1 MTSGKKLIPSGQKYD
16 PEFRF
21 LLGIDPAFEDWRALV
36 SEWYASQKSK
46 SSNKNTALSAFFVR
60 YLHGQALDKNPASFF
75 DANTRLPDL
84 WKTLELDRL
93 AGRDGKKQHD
103 TISDFLDWVLRS
115 KLAQTDSDGHLV
127 VPVHLRNPFPRK
139 VDKVTGKGSDITFAQ
154 VLNIDPRMVHWQKLA
169 AEWLGAQR
177 SNVGKRL
184 NALDKFL
191 VDYILGCDQSRH
203 PVEWLR
209 RSTPKPSFSVIALNV
224 KGKGAVGSLSI
235 EDVNHINNIA
245 DFLDW
250 VLIDKLAIEDDHGHK
265 LVPHELHN
273 PVARLSRSG
282 MATPTE
288 TTKLSLSIRYI
299 KELRGMLA
307 EGPSFRD
314 WTWAQQAMEGGKN
327 GGDWFVVEP
336 QLVNPEDP
344 DCVWRE
350 RDTTKYEQDKLKLP
364 SRVTELWSPVRAVA
378 LYLKLELPLRT
389 FQVRMLDSGEADTW
403 RYVHG
408 PKGGS
413 FELNNSPLATGS
425 ATRPY
430 QRGVFHRSAN
440 EVGAGLFINTN
451 KTADIDKS
459 ESAKGYV
466 VPWAHEVV
474 LYWLD
479 KLRCWQER
487 YNPIQTPMEW
497 GALEMKHFG
506 STPPHPEVLASR
518 GTACF
523 LFRNAS
529 AEGADRQRPLIQKAL
544 ARPWF
549 LLLARLEK
557 SCAEGGEALD
567 DGTPFQ
573 FVQLGIGAN
582 GTNVTTYYPLHA
594 LRVSLISY
602 LVLDQQLPIAVV
614 SKLIAGHA
622 RIIMTL
628 YYTKFGHA
636 YMKEVLDLAERNT
649 LAADEGN
656 HRRFL
661 MDATMDQV
669 SHRFASVSVDAMRAA
684 IGQKSAAGF
693 VFEDKGI
700 CPVGGSMC
708 DVGGEALTDQT
719 NNKYFAPVPG
729 YPQERNCVRCR
740 FFLSGPAFL
749 PGLQAHFNTVSYEA
763 HERSERHNDL
773 HEEVTLMENRRADC
787 ERDGRLFTQHRELE
801 SLSQRYEAEAE
812 AMGKLVNDMQATYH
826 LIGRSLEI
834 IKDEQKQGV
843 QLVAV
848 GAMTDIQAGFTE
860 TPSELHQIEVLCE
873 NAVIYPEIDARK
885 PVLQRSQLLDCMLEF
900 NKMKPVFFRLKPK
913 QQLAA
918 GNAVMQLIQA
928 RTGSLKGALDYVEGL
943 RRLRDLGI
951 VDEAWDAIAQSVAGT
966 PARQIIEAARK
977 NRTLPGPQG
986 DKDDAS

>member
-1 MTSGKKLIPSGQKYD
+1 MPAGQKFD

-21 LLGIDPAFEDWRALV
+21 LLAIDPAFEDWRSLAAQ
-36 SEWYASQKSK
+36 WYPLQTAT
-46 SSNKNTALSAFFVR
+46 SNKVAALKAFFVR
-60 YLHGQALDKNPASFF
+60 YLHAQSLDKHPSTLF
-75 DANTRLPDL
+75 DASTQLPDL
-84 WKTLELDRL
+84 WKTLELERL
-93 AGRDGKKQHD
+93 EGREGKKQHD
-103 TISDFLDWVLRS
+103 TISDFLDWVLRTI
-115 KLAQTDSDGHLV
+115 LAQSDADGHMV
-127 VPVHLRNPFPRK
+127 VPATLRNPFPRLRAK
-139 VDKVTGKGSDITFAQ
+139 STGKGADITFSH
-154 VLNIDPRMVHWQKLA
+154 VLTLDPRMVHWQQLA
-169 AEWLGAQR
+169 AQWLGLQKSSVSTR
-177 SNVGKRL
+177 RI
-184 NALDKFL
+184 ALDKFL
-191 VDYILGCDQSRH
+191 MQYIIGCDLQRH
-203 PVEWLR
+203 PLDLLQR
-209 RSTPKPSFSVIALNV
+209 KTSKPSFIDIAL
-224 KGKGAVGSLSI
+224 KAKSGGTTGSMRKA
-235 EDVNHINNIA
+235 DVEYNNIVA
-245 DFLDW
+245 QFLDW
-250 VLIDKLAIEDDHGHK
+250 VLIEKLSIEDDHGRM

-273 PVARLSRSG
+273 PVARLSKSG
-282 MATPTE
+282 IAAPTE
-288 TTKLSLSIRYI
+288 TTKSSLSIRYI
-299 KELRGMLA
+299 KDLRAMLA
-307 EGPSFRD
+307 EGPNFSD
-314 WTWAQQAMEGGKN
+314 WKWAQQSMEGGN
-327 GGDWFVVEP
+327 SGGDWFVVDP
-336 QLVNPEDP
+336 HLVNRDDP

-364 SRVTELWSPVRAVA
+364 SRVSELWSPVRSVA
-378 LYLKLELPLRT
+378 LYVKLELPLRT
-389 FQVRMLDSGEADTW
+389 YQVRMLDSGEADTW
-403 RYVHG
+403 CYVHG
-408 PKGGS
+408 PKGGR
-413 FELNNSPLATGS
+413 FELNDSPLSTGS

-451 KTADIDKS
+451 KTADINKP

-466 VPWAHEVV
+466 VPWAHETV

-479 KLRCWQER
+479 RLRQWQER
-487 YNPIQTPMEW
+487 YNPIQKPMPWVE
-497 GALEMKHFG
+497 LESKHFG
-506 STPPHPEVLASR
+506 VTPPHPEVLASR

-523 LFRNAS
+523 LFRDAAS
-529 AEGADRQRPLIQKAL
+529 SGNDRQKPLIKDSL
-544 ARPWF
+544 ERPWY
-549 LLLARLEK
+549 LLLALLEK
-557 SCAEGGEALD
+557 RGEEHGETLN
-567 DGTPFQ
+567 DGTHIQ
-573 FVQLGIGAN
+573 FVEQDGAK
-582 GTNVTTYYPLHA
+582 GTHYPLHA

-602 LVLDQQLPIAVV
+602 LVLDLQLPIAVV

-649 LAADEGN
+649 LSADEGN

-669 SHRFASVSVDAMRAA
+669 SQRFASVSVDAMRAA

-708 DVGGEALTDQT
+708 DVGGKAQTDQT
-719 NNKYFAPVPG
+719 NNRYFAPVPG

-834 IKDEQKQGV
+834 LKDEQKQGV

-848 GAMTDIQAGFTE
+848 GAMTDIQAGFIE

-951 VDEAWDAIAQSVAGT
+951 VDETWDVIAEKVAGT

-986 DKDDAS
+986 DKVDAS

>member
-1 MTSGKKLIPSGQKYD
+1 M
-16 PEFRF
+16 
-21 LLGIDPAFEDWRALV
+21 
-36 SEWYASQKSK
+36 
-46 SSNKNTALSAFFVR
+46 N
-60 YLHGQALDKNPASFF
+60 
-75 DANTRLPDL
+75 
-84 WKTLELDRL
+84 
-93 AGRDGKKQHD
+93 
-103 TISDFLDWVLRS
+103 
-115 KLAQTDSDGHLV
+115 
-127 VPVHLRNPFPRK
+127 
-139 VDKVTGKGSDITFAQ
+139 
-154 VLNIDPRMVHWQKLA
+154 
-169 AEWLGAQR
+169 
-177 SNVGKRL
+177 
-184 NALDKFL
+184 
-191 VDYILGCDQSRH
+191 
-203 PVEWLR
+203 
-209 RSTPKPSFSVIALNV
+209 
-224 KGKGAVGSLSI
+224 
-235 EDVNHINNIA
+235 
-245 DFLDW
+245 
-250 VLIDKLAIEDDHGHK
+250 
-265 LVPHELHN
+265 
-273 PVARLSRSG
+273 
-282 MATPTE
+282 
-288 TTKLSLSIRYI
+288 
-299 KELRGMLA
+299 
-307 EGPSFRD
+307 
-314 WTWAQQAMEGGKN
+314 
-327 GGDWFVVEP
+327 
-336 QLVNPEDP
+336 
-344 DCVWRE
+344 
-350 RDTTKYEQDKLKLP
+350 
-364 SRVTELWSPVRAVA
+364 
-378 LYLKLELPLRT
+378 
-389 FQVRMLDSGEADTW
+389 
-403 RYVHG
+403 
-408 PKGGS
+408 
-413 FELNNSPLATGS
+413 
-425 ATRPY
+425 
-430 QRGVFHRSAN
+430 
-440 EVGAGLFINTN
+440 
-451 KTADIDKS
+451 
-459 ESAKGYV
+459 
-466 VPWAHEVV
+466 
-474 LYWLD
+474 
-479 KLRCWQER
+479 
-487 YNPIQTPMEW
+487 
-497 GALEMKHFG
+497 
-506 STPPHPEVLASR
+506 
-518 GTACF
+518 
-523 LFRNAS
+523 
-529 AEGADRQRPLIQKAL
+529 
-544 ARPWF
+544 
-549 LLLARLEK
+549 
-557 SCAEGGEALD
+557 
-567 DGTPFQ
+567 
-573 FVQLGIGAN
+573 
-582 GTNVTTYYPLHA
+582 TYYPLHA

-602 LVLDQQLPIAVV
+602 LVLDLQLPLAVV

-656 HRRFL
+656 HRRFF

-669 SHRFASVSVDAMRAA
+669 SQRFASVSVDAMRAA

-719 NNKYFAPVPG
+719 NNKYFAPVAG

-834 IKDEQKQGV
+834 LKDEQKQGV
-843 QLVAV
+843 KLVGV
-848 GAMTDIQAGFTE
+848 GAMTDIQAGFIE

-951 VDEAWDAIAQSVAGT
+951 VDETWDVIAEKVAGT

>member
-1 MTSGKKLIPSGQKYD
+1 MASGRKIAGTDQLFD

-21 LLGIDPAFEDWRALV
+21 LLAIDPDFEDWRALAAK
-36 SEWYASQKSK
+36 WYPSQKTSSSK
-46 SSNKNTALSAFFVR
+46 ATALSTFFVR
-60 YLHGQALDKNPASFF
+60 YLHGHSLDKNPATLF
-75 DANTRLPDL
+75 DVRTRLPDL
-84 WKTLELDRL
+84 WKTLELEKL
-93 AGRDGKKQHD
+93 SKATGKAKHD
-103 TISDFLDWVLRS
+103 TMSDFLDWVMRTT
-115 KLAQTDSDGHLV
+115 LAQPDAEGHSV
-127 VPVHLRNPFPRK
+127 VPAHLRNPFPRMK
-139 VDKVTGKGSDITFAQ
+139 SQFTGKRSDVSFSH
-154 VLNIDPRMVHWQKLA
+154 VLTIDPRMLHWQKLA
-169 AEWLGAQR
+169 AEWLGAQKTAVAAR
-177 SNVGKRL
+177 RDV
-184 NALDKFL
+184 LDKFL
-191 VDYILGCDQSRH
+191 VQYILGCDLSRH

-209 RSTPKPSFSVIALNV
+209 HSTPKPSFGDILL
-224 KGKGAVGSLSI
+224 KTKKQGAVGALA
-235 EDVNHINNIA
+235 VNDIKFNNYIA
-245 DFLDW
+245 EFLDW
-250 VLIDKLAIEDDHGHK
+250 VLLEKLAIEDDHGHK
-265 LVPHELHN
+265 VVPHELHN
-273 PVARLSRSG
+273 PVARLSKSG
-282 MATPTE
+282 VATPTE
-288 TTKLSLSIRYI
+288 TTKSSLSIRYI

-307 EGPSFRD
+307 EGANFRD
-314 WTWAQQAMEGGKN
+314 WKWAQQSMEGGTK
-327 GGDWFVVEP
+327 GGDWFVVAP
-336 QLVNPEDP
+336 QLVNPDDP

-350 RDTTKYEQDKLKLP
+350 RDTTGYEQKTLKLP

-378 LYLKLELPLRT
+378 LYVKLELPLRT

-403 RYVHG
+403 RYAHG

-413 FELNNSPLATGS
+413 FVLNNSPLSTGS

-451 KTADIDKS
+451 KTADINKP

-466 VPWAHEVV
+466 VPWAHDAV

-479 KLRCWQER
+479 KLRHWQER
-487 YNPIQTPMEW
+487 YNPIQTPTEW

-506 STPPHPEVLASR
+506 TTPPHPEVLAAC

-523 LFRNAS
+523 LFRDAAANGIQRHKPLTVS
-529 AEGADRQRPLIQKAL
+529 ALD
-544 ARPWF
+544 RPWY
-549 LLLARLEK
+549 LLLAQLEK
-557 SCAEGGEALD
+557 HCAQRGEALD
-567 DGTPFQ
+567 DGTSIQ
-573 FVQLGIGAN
+573 FVHQHTYCN
-582 GTNVTTYYPLHA
+582 TYYPLHA

-649 LAADEGN
+649 LSADEAN

-661 MDATMDQV
+661 MDASMDQV
-669 SHRFASVSVDAMRAA
+669 SQRFASVSLDAMRTA

-708 DVGGEALTDQT
+708 DVGGECIKDRQT
-719 NNKYFAPVPG
+719 EQIYGPVPG

-773 HEEVTLMENRRADC
+773 HEEVTLMENRRADY
-787 ERDGRLFTQHRELE
+787 ERDGRLYTQHRELE

-834 IKDEQKQGV
+834 LKDEHKQGV

-848 GAMTDIQAGFTE
+848 GAMTDVQASFIE

-913 QQLAA
+913 QQLVA

-986 DKDDAS
+986 DKNDAS

>member
-1 MTSGKKLIPSGQKYD
+1 LRT
-16 PEFRF
+16 
-21 LLGIDPAFEDWRALV
+21 
-36 SEWYASQKSK
+36 
-46 SSNKNTALSAFFVR
+46 
-60 YLHGQALDKNPASFF
+60 
-75 DANTRLPDL
+75 
-84 WKTLELDRL
+84 KT
-93 AGRDGKKQHD
+93 
-103 TISDFLDWVLRS
+103 
-115 KLAQTDSDGHLV
+115 
-127 VPVHLRNPFPRK
+127 
-139 VDKVTGKGSDITFAQ
+139 TGKGSDITLSH
-154 VLNIDPRMVHWQKLA
+154 VLAIDPRTVHWQELA
-169 AEWLGAQR
+169 AGWMSAQKTAV
-177 SNVGKRL
+177 SNRRD
-184 NALDKFL
+184 ALDKFL
-191 VDYILGCDQSRH
+191 VQYIVGCDLPRH
-203 PVEWLR
+203 PLKLLQ
-209 RSTPKPSFSVIALNV
+209 RSTPKPIFSDVLLKTKKRGVI
-224 KGKGAVGSLSI
+224 GSLGVNSI
-235 EDVNHINNIA
+235 KGNNYVA
-245 DFLDW
+245 EFLDW
-250 VLIDKLAIEDDHGHK
+250 VLIEKLSVEDEYGHK
-265 LVPHELHN
+265 LVAHELHN
-273 PVARLSRSG
+273 PVARISISG
-282 MATPTE
+282 IAAPTE
-288 TTKLSLSIRYI
+288 TNKSSLSIRYI
-299 KELRGMLA
+299 KELRAMLA
-307 EGPSFRD
+307 EGPGFRD
-314 WTWAQQAMEGGKN
+314 WKWAQESMEGGRN
-327 GGDWFVVEP
+327 GGDWFVVDPE
-336 QLVNPEDP
+336 LVSADDP

-350 RDTTKYEQDKLKLP
+350 RDTTEHEQKKSQLP
-364 SRVTELWSPVRAVA
+364 NRVTELWSPVRAVA
-378 LYLKLELPLRT
+378 LYIKLELPLRT

-403 RYVHG
+403 RYVHE
-408 PKGGS
+408 PQGGG
-413 FELNNSPLATGS
+413 FVLNDSPLATGS

-440 EVGAGLFINTN
+440 ESGAGLFINTN
-451 KTADIDKS
+451 KTADINKL

-466 VPWAHEVV
+466 VPWAHETV

-479 KLRCWQER
+479 KLRHWQVR
-487 YNPIQTPMEW
+487 YNPIKKPMEW
-497 GALEMKHFG
+497 GELEAKHFG
-506 STPPHPEVLASR
+506 ATPPHPEVLAAR

-523 LFRNAS
+523 LFRDA
-529 AEGADRQRPLIQKAL
+529 AAKGVDRQKPLISGAL
-544 ARPWF
+544 HRPWY
-549 LLLARLEK
+549 LLLARLEQR
-557 SCAEGGEALD
+557 CAKDSQTLD
-567 DGTPFQ
+567 DGTPIQ
-573 FVQLGIGAN
+573 FIEH
-582 GTNVTTYYPLHA
+582 GTAVKTYYPLHA

-649 LAADEGN
+649 LAADEAN

-669 SHRFASVSVDAMRAA
+669 SQRFASVSVDAMRAA

-708 DVGGEALTDQT
+708 DVGGVQIGADS
-719 NNKYFAPVPG
+719 NNQFAPVPG
-729 YPQERNCVRCR
+729 YPQERNCTRCR

-749 PGLQAHFNTVSYEA
+749 PGLQAHFNTLSYEA

-773 HEEVTLMENRRADC
+773 YEEVTLMENRRADC

-812 AMGKLVNDMQATYH
+812 AMGKHVNDMQATYH

-834 IKDEQKQGV
+834 LKDEQKQGV

-848 GAMTDIQAGFTE
+848 GAMTDIQAGFIE

-928 RTGSLKGALDYVEGL
+928 RTGSIKGSLDYVEGL

-951 VDEAWDAIAQSVAGT
+951 VDETWDAIAEKVAGT

-986 DKDDAS
+986 NKDDES

>member
-1 MTSGKKLIPSGQKYD
+1 MAKTINGTNQYFD

-21 LLGIDPAFEDWRALV
+21 LLAIDPAFEDWRALAA
-36 SEWYASQKSK
+36 EWYPSQVA
-46 SSNKNTALSAFFVR
+46 SSNKATALSAFFVR
-60 YLHGQALDKNPASFF
+60 FLHAQSLDKNPAAMF
-75 DANTRLPDL
+75 DASTRIPDL
-84 WKTLELDRL
+84 WKTLDLERL
-93 AGRDGKKQHD
+93 SGRQGIKQHD
-103 TISDFLDWVLRS
+103 TLSNFLDWVLRT
-115 KLAQTDSDGHLV
+115 KLSQTDAEGHLA
-127 VPVHLRNPFPRK
+127 VPVHLLNPFPRK
-139 VDKVTGKGSDITFAQ
+139 TDKVTGKQSDITFSHVVA
-154 VLNIDPRMVHWQKLA
+154 IDPRMVHWQKLA

-177 SNVGKRL
+177 SAVSHRR

-191 VDYILGCDQSRH
+191 VQYIVECDLSRH
-203 PVEWLR
+203 PVEWLQ
-209 RSTPKPSFSVIALNV
+209 RSTPKPIFSEILLQNKKQGV
-224 KGKGAVGSLSI
+224 VGSLT
-235 EDVNHINNIA
+235 VNDIKLNNYVA

-250 VLIDKLAIEDDHGHK
+250 VLAEKFAIEDDHGHK
-265 LVPHELHN
+265 VVPHELHN
-273 PVARLSRSG
+273 PVARLSSSG
-282 MATPTE
+282 ISTPTE
-288 TTKLSLSIRYI
+288 TTKSSLSIRYI
-299 KELRGMLA
+299 KDLRGMLA

-314 WTWAQQAMEGGKN
+314 WKWAQESMETGNN
-327 GGDWFVVEP
+327 GGDWLVVDPE
-336 QLVNPEDP
+336 LVNPDDP

-350 RDTTKYEQDKLKLP
+350 RDTTKYEQDKLKFP
-364 SRVTELWSPVRAVA
+364 GRVTELWSPVRAVA

-389 FQVRMLDSGEADTW
+389 FQVRMLDSGEADSW

-425 ATRPY
+425 AIRPY

-440 EVGAGLFINTN
+440 EVSAGLYINTN
-451 KTADIDKS
+451 KTADINTTD
-459 ESAKGYV
+459 SAKGYV
-466 VPWAHEVV
+466 VPWAHETV
-474 LYWLD
+474 LYWLS
-479 KLRCWQER
+479 KLRYWQEL
-487 YNPIQTPMEW
+487 YNPINTPMEW
-497 GALEMKHFG
+497 NALERKHFG
-506 STPPHPEVLASR
+506 ATPPHPAVLAAR

-523 LFRNAS
+523 LFRDAAAKGLDQQKPLT
-529 AEGADRQRPLIQKAL
+529 AEAL
-544 ARPWF
+544 HRPWY
-549 LLLARLEK
+549 LLLSLLEK
-557 SCAEGGEALD
+557 SCAERGETLD
-567 DGTPFQ
+567 DGTPIR
-573 FVQLGIGAN
+573 FVQQGSA
-582 GTNVTTYYPLHA
+582 VTTHYPLHA

-649 LAADEGN
+649 LAADEAN

-669 SHRFASVSVDAMRAA
+669 SQRFASVSVDAMRAA

-693 VFEDKGI
+693 IFEDKGI

-719 NNKYFAPVPG
+719 NNKYFTPVPG

-801 SLSQRYEAEAE
+801 NLSQRYEAQAE

-834 IKDEQKQGV
+834 LKDEQKQGV

-848 GAMTDIQAGFTE
+848 GAMTDIQAGFIE

-885 PVLQRSQLLDCMLEF
+885 PVLRRAQLFDIMMQF
-900 NKMKPVFFRLKPK
+900 NEMQPIFFQLAPK
-913 QQLAA
+913 QQLLA

-928 RTGSLKGALDYVEGL
+928 RTLSLKGALDYVEGL

-951 VDEAWDAIAQSVAGT
+951 VNEVWDVIAHSVAGT

-986 DKDDAS
+986 DKDDES

>member
-1 MTSGKKLIPSGQKYD
+1 MAKKNNPTDQKFD
-16 PEFRF
+16 PEFGF
-21 LLGIDPAFEDWRALV
+21 LLAIDPAFEEWRALV
-36 SEWYASQKSK
+36 AEWYASQKYLL
-46 SSNKNTALSAFFVR
+46 NKGTALSAFFVR
-60 YLHGQALDKNPASFF
+60 YLHAQSLDKHPAALF
-75 DANTRLPDL
+75 DASTRLPDL
-84 WKTLELDRL
+84 WETLELDRQTEME
-93 AGRDGKKQHD
+93 GKKQHD
-103 TISDFLDWVLRS
+103 TISDFLDWVLRTQ
-115 KLAQTDSDGHLV
+115 LAPPDADGHQV
-127 VPVHLRNPFPRK
+127 VPAHLRNPFPRMQTK
-139 VDKVTGKGSDITFAQ
+139 RTGKVSDITFSH
-154 VLNIDPRMVHWQKLA
+154 VLAIDSRMLHWQDLA
-169 AEWLGAQR
+169 AEWLGAQKSGVAHR
-177 SNVGKRL
+177 RL
-184 NALDKFL
+184 ALDKFL
-191 VDYILGCDQSRH
+191 LRYILECDLPRH
-203 PVEWLR
+203 PLELLK
-209 RSTPKPSFSVIALNV
+209 RSTPKPNFSDTILKA
-224 KGKGAVGSLSI
+224 KKRGAIGSLGTADI
-235 EDVNHINNIA
+235 EFNSCVA

-250 VLIDKLAIEDDHGHK
+250 VLIEKLSIEDDHGHRIIP
-265 LVPHELHN
+265 VELHN
-273 PVARLSRSG
+273 PVARLPKSG
-282 MATPTE
+282 IAAPTE
-288 TTKLSLSIRYI
+288 TTKSSLSIRYI
-299 KELRGMLA
+299 KELRTMLA
-307 EGPSFRD
+307 EGPNLRD
-314 WTWAQQAMEGGKN
+314 WKWAQQSMDSE
-327 GGDWFVVEP
+327 WFVVDP
-336 QLVNPEDP
+336 QLVNPDDP

-350 RDTTKYEQDKLKLP
+350 RNTTANEQEKYKLP

-378 LYLKLELPLRT
+378 LYVKLELPLRT

-408 PKGGS
+408 SQGGS
-413 FELNNSPLATGS
+413 FVLNDSALATGS

-440 EVGAGLFINTN
+440 EAGAGLFINTN
-451 KTADIDKS
+451 KTADINKP

-466 VPWAHEVV
+466 VPWAHEAV

-479 KLRCWQER
+479 KLRHWQER
-487 YNPIQTPMEW
+487 YNPIQTPMAW
-497 GALEMKHFG
+497 GELERKHFG
-506 STPPHPEVLASR
+506 RTPPHPEVLAAR

-523 LFRNAS
+523 LFRDAAAS
-529 AEGADRQRPLIQKAL
+529 GADRQKPLTDL
-544 ARPWF
+544 AIHRPWY
-549 LLLARLEK
+549 LLLAFLEK
-557 SCAEGGEALD
+557 RCAERGETLD
-567 DGTPFQ
+567 DGTPIE
-573 FVQLGIGAN
+573 FVEQ
-582 GTNVTTYYPLHA
+582 GTAINTYYPPHA

-602 LVLDQQLPIAVV
+602 LVLDLQLPIAVV

-649 LAADEGN
+649 LAADQAS

-669 SHRFASVSVDAMRAA
+669 SQRFASVSVDALRAA

-708 DVGGEALTDQT
+708 DVGGKCIKERQSELT
-719 NNKYFAPVPG
+719 YAPVPG
-729 YPQERNCVRCR
+729 YPHERNCVRCR

-787 ERDGRLFTQHRELE
+787 ERDGQLFTEHRELE
-801 SLSQRYEAEAE
+801 RLSQRYEAEAE

-834 IKDEQKQGV
+834 LKGEQKEGV

-848 GAMTDIQAGFTE
+848 GAMTDIQTGFIQ

-873 NAVIYPEIDARK
+873 NAVIYPETDARK

-900 NKMKPVFFRLKPK
+900 NKMRPVFFRLKPK

-918 GNAVMQLIQA
+918 GNAVIQLIQA

-951 VDEAWDAIAQSVAGT
+951 VDETWDVIAEKVAGT
-966 PARQIIEAARK
+966 PARQIIDAARK

-986 DKDDAS
+986 DKDAS

>member
-1 MTSGKKLIPSGQKYD
+1 MAKTIKGTNQYFD

-21 LLGIDPAFEDWRALV
+21 LLAIDPAFEDWRALAA
-36 SEWYASQKSK
+36 EWYPSQVA
-46 SSNKNTALSAFFVR
+46 SSNKATALSAFFVR
-60 YLHGQALDKNPASFF
+60 FLHAQSLDKNPAAMF
-75 DANTRLPDL
+75 DASTRLPDL
-84 WKTLELDRL
+84 WKTLDLERL
-93 AGRDGKKQHD
+93 SGREGIKHND
-103 TISDFLDWVLRS
+103 TLSDFLDWVLRT
-115 KLAQTDSDGHLV
+115 KLAEPDADGHLV
-127 VPVHLRNPFPRK
+127 VPVHLRNPFLRK
-139 VDKVTGKGSDITFAQ
+139 ADKITGKGSDITFSH
-154 VLNIDPRMVHWQKLA
+154 VLAIDPRMVHWQKLA
-169 AEWLGAQR
+169 AEWLGAQK
-177 SNVGKRL
+177 SSVGDRR
-184 NALDKFL
+184 NGLDKFL
-191 VDYILGCDQSRH
+191 TQYILGCNQSRH
-203 PVEWLR
+203 PVEWLQ
-209 RSTPKPSFSVIALNV
+209 RSTPKPSFGDIALNV
-224 KGKGAVGSLSI
+224 KGKGAVGSLSRA
-235 EDVNHINNIA
+235 DVCKINYIA

-250 VLIDKLAIEDDHGHK
+250 VLIEKLAIEDDHGHK
-265 LVPHELHN
+265 VVPHELHN

-282 MATPTE
+282 IATPTE
-288 TTKLSLSIRYI
+288 TTKSSLSIRYI

-314 WTWAQQAMEGGKN
+314 WKWAQQSMEGANK
-327 GGDWFVVEP
+327 GGDWFVVDP
-336 QLVNPEDP
+336 QLVSPDDP

-350 RDTTKYEQDKLKLP
+350 RDATKHEQDNLKLP
-364 SRVTELWSPVRAVA
+364 SRVTEIWSPVRAVA

-408 PKGGS
+408 LKGGS
-413 FELNNSPLATGS
+413 FVLSDAPLATGS

-451 KTADIDKS
+451 KTADINKS

-466 VPWAHEVV
+466 VPWAHETV

-479 KLRCWQER
+479 KLRHWQER
-487 YNPIQTPMEW
+487 YNPIQTPIEW
-497 GALEMKHFG
+497 GKLETKHFG
-506 STPPHPEVLASR
+506 STPPHPEVLAAR

-523 LFRNAS
+523 LFRDA
-529 AEGADRQRPLIQKAL
+529 AAKGIDRHKPLIAGAL
-544 ARPWF
+544 DRPWY

-557 SCAEGGEALD
+557 RCAENSQTLD
-567 DGTPFQ
+567 DGTPIQ
-573 FVQLGIGAN
+573 FVEKGNQAN
-582 GTNVTTYYPLHA
+582 GRNARATYYPLHA

-669 SHRFASVSVDAMRAA
+669 SQRFASVSVDAMRAA

-719 NNKYFAPVPG
+719 NNKYFAPVAG

-834 IKDEQKQGV
+834 LKDEQKQGV

-848 GAMTDIQAGFTE
+848 GAMTDIQAGFIE

-951 VDEAWDAIAQSVAGT
+951 VDETWDVIAEKVAGT
-966 PARQIIEAARK
+966 PACQIIEAARK

>member
-1 MTSGKKLIPSGQKYD
+1 M
-16 PEFRF
+16 
-21 LLGIDPAFEDWRALV
+21 
-36 SEWYASQKSK
+36 
-46 SSNKNTALSAFFVR
+46 
-60 YLHGQALDKNPASFF
+60 
-75 DANTRLPDL
+75 
-84 WKTLELDRL
+84 
-93 AGRDGKKQHD
+93 
-103 TISDFLDWVLRS
+103 
-115 KLAQTDSDGHLV
+115 
-127 VPVHLRNPFPRK
+127 
-139 VDKVTGKGSDITFAQ
+139 VD
-154 VLNIDPRMVHWQKLA
+154 
-169 AEWLGAQR
+169 
-177 SNVGKRL
+177 
-184 NALDKFL
+184 
-191 VDYILGCDQSRH
+191 
-203 PVEWLR
+203 
-209 RSTPKPSFSVIALNV
+209 
-224 KGKGAVGSLSI
+224 
-235 EDVNHINNIA
+235 
-245 DFLDW
+245 
-250 VLIDKLAIEDDHGHK
+250 
-265 LVPHELHN
+265 
-273 PVARLSRSG
+273 
-282 MATPTE
+282 
-288 TTKLSLSIRYI
+288 
-299 KELRGMLA
+299 
-307 EGPSFRD
+307 
-314 WTWAQQAMEGGKN
+314 
-327 GGDWFVVEP
+327 P
-336 QLVNPEDP
+336 QLVNPDDP

-350 RDTTKYEQDKLKLP
+350 RDTSEYEQGTLKLP
-364 SRVTELWSPVRAVA
+364 RRVTELWSPVRAVA
-378 LYLKLELPLRT
+378 LYVKLELPLRT

-408 PKGGS
+408 PQGGS

-440 EVGAGLFINTN
+440 ETGAGLFVNTN
-451 KTADIDKS
+451 KTADINKA
-459 ESAKGYV
+459 ENAKGYV
-466 VPWAHEVV
+466 IPWAHEAV

-479 KLRCWQER
+479 KLRHWQER
-487 YNPIQTPMEW
+487 YNPIQTPMAW
-497 GALEMKHFG
+497 GELESKHFG
-506 STPPHPEVLASR
+506 KTPPHPEVLASR

-523 LFRNAS
+523 LFRDAAAS
-529 AEGADRQRPLIQKAL
+529 GADRQKPLTDL
-544 ARPWF
+544 AINRPWY

-557 SCAEGGEALD
+557 RCAECRETLD
-567 DGTPFQ
+567 DGTPIQ
-573 FVQLGIGAN
+573 FVEH
-582 GTNVTTYYPLHA
+582 GTRLNTYYPLHA

-602 LVLDQQLPIAVV
+602 LVLDLQLPIAVV

-649 LAADEGN
+649 LAADQAS

-661 MDATMDQV
+661 MDATIDQV
-669 SHRFASVSVDAMRAA
+669 SQRFASVSVDAMRAT

-700 CPVGGSMC
+700 CPVGGAMC
-708 DVGGEALTDQT
+708 DVGGVQIGADSH
-719 NNKYFAPVPG
+719 NHFAPVPG

-749 PGLQAHFNTVSYEA
+749 PGLQAHFNTMSYEA

-787 ERDGRLFTQHRELE
+787 ERDDRLFTQHRELE

-834 IKDEQKQGV
+834 LKDEQKQGV

-848 GAMTDIQAGFTE
+848 GAMTDIQAGFIE

-873 NAVIYPEIDARK
+873 SAVIHPEIDARK
-885 PVLQRSQLLDCMLEF
+885 PVLRRAQLLDTMLHF
-900 NKMKPVFFRLKPK
+900 NKMQPVFFLLTPK

-951 VDEAWDAIAQSVAGT
+951 VDETWDVIAEKVAGT

-977 NRTLPGPQG
+977 NRTLPEPQG